1 MSIIPLHLQRQFEQR
16 WAAQFGSQVIRS
28 APKKNAGLNGS
39 LVNVAPRAAK
49 AQEKPAGL
57 RRRVSLRN
65 ILSRGL
71 GGFPRLPRT

>member
-16 WAAQFGSQVIRS
+16 WAAQFGSLVIPS
-28 APKKNAGLNGS
+28 APKNVGLKGS

-71 GGFPRLPRT
+71 GGFPRLPRP